1 MNADIFRSVCRQYM
15 ELRHI
20 KTREQLRVHTT
31 CGSNKTFGKYWKDPE
46 LIPLG
51 VFNQIMDC
59 LNVPYEERWEI
70 LKKKGEE
77 R

>member
-1 MNADIFRSVCRQYM
+1 MNAELFRGTINKYK

-20 KTREQLRVHTT
+20 RTQEDLRKHTT
-31 CGSNKTFGKYWKDPE
+31 VGSNKTFGKYFADPE

>member
-1 MNADIFRSVCRQYM
+1 MNADLFRATTKKYM
-15 ELRHI
+15 ELRHV
-20 KTREQLRVHTT
+20 RNQEQLRKHTT
-31 CGSNKTFGKYWKDPE
+31 VGSNKTFVKYFADPE

-51 VFNQIMDC
+51 VFEQIMDS
-59 LNVPYEERWEI
+59 LSVPYEERWEI